1 MFLLCFC
8 YIDISSWHA
17 LPIVQLSCVIM
28 EADKSSAAGADVMQ
42 ALMARLGS
50 CRLLLAESTD
60 DIQKAAVSRLQADA
74 AARLLERA
82 AGSLTDEQKA
92 DVCVAIL
99 RAKFM
104 NADSQRLQKILTSLK
119 GLQAKEWLMQCFES
133 VINWFSESEWS
144 ILFSQASML
153 EKRQLV
159 ILRLIE
165 LGCERP
171 SEPTLKRSAAMLQL
185 VGASASPQTAAQVM
199 TPAQMKLM
207 VQDLRQ
213 EFKRQLKCWKDKYAV
228 LTPPWGTQRLPDK
241 ADGFLH
247 LIDHSTT
254 LRNGKPVRCKLKWED
269 ILGTESA
276 MRCRG
281 AGSLKSS
288 LNTALLGAQTAP
300 LDITTS
306 LQMGA
311 MGQMGQM
318 GQMLRGCMMELS
330 QQQSLQNQQFME
342 SVLQMSGWNPRQTD
356 VPALT
361 DSSLQQ
367 SSAGFVGNIAGG
379 RLLLGAG
386 RTPPNTT
393 PASASQ
399 HPSASQPCDHGANS
413 SQRNSDS
420 QAMVRGEEEID
431 SPPQGQLALQDMPRT
446 DHTSKEDAEI
456 HTAKKQVPATTGASA
471 AVSLLALLESRDRS
485 KAGRKKKA
493 KTAEVASTPA
503 ATIKQERLCEV
514 EELAPVT
521 VKIKR
526 KKKRA
531 AKEVATV
538 LPTVPDPAKEDI
550 PNRKR
555 GRPPKVAPKAKPK
568 AKSMPKA
575 HAEAKAAAAK
585 ATARTRPVYGA
596 APNPVTGLGCSK
608 CRYAPRGCTTCMT
621 RLLSKR

>member
-1 MFLLCFC
+1 MR
-8 YIDISSWHA
+8 
-17 LPIVQLSCVIM
+17 Q
-28 EADKSSAAGADVMQ
+28 AGQM
-42 ALMARLGS
+42 
-50 CRLLLAESTD
+50 
-60 DIQKAAVSRLQADA
+60 
-74 AARLLERA
+74 
-82 AGSLTDEQKA
+82 
-92 DVCVAIL
+92 
-99 RAKFM
+99 
-104 NADSQRLQKILTSLK
+104 
-119 GLQAKEWLMQCFES
+119 
-133 VINWFSESEWS
+133 
-144 ILFSQASML
+144 
-153 EKRQLV
+153 RQ
-159 ILRLIE
+159 
-165 LGCERP
+165 
-171 SEPTLKRSAAMLQL
+171 
-185 VGASASPQTAAQVM
+185 
-199 TPAQMKLM
+199 
-207 VQDLRQ
+207 
-213 EFKRQLKCWKDKYAV
+213 
-228 LTPPWGTQRLPDK
+228 
-241 ADGFLH
+241 
-247 LIDHSTT
+247 
-254 LRNGKPVRCKLKWED
+254 
-269 ILGTESA
+269 
-276 MRCRG
+276 
-281 AGSLKSS
+281 
-288 LNTALLGAQTAP
+288 
-300 LDITTS
+300 
-306 LQMGA
+306 

-342 SVLQMSGWNPRQTD
+342 SVLQMSGWNPRRTD

-431 SPPQGQLALQDMPRT
+431 SPPQGQLALRDMPRT

-526 KKKRA
+526 KKKS
-531 AKEVATV
+531 V
-538 LPTVPDPAKEDI
+538 LR
-550 PNRKR
+550 RKWQPSCQPFLILQR
-555 GRPPKVAPKAKPK
+555 RIFRIASEGGRPRLPRKQSPRQ
-568 AKSMPKA
+568 SLCRRL
-575 HAEAKAAAAK
+575 
-585 ATARTRPVYGA
+585 TLRPRQLLQKQRRGPDLSTGLRRIQSQDWAVQSADMHPGA
-596 APNPVTGLGCSK
+596 AP
-608 CRYAPRGCTTCMT
+608 RA
-621 RLLSKR
+621 